1 MSKKRQLFIRFG
13 HKYASSSKL
22 AIHFV
27 SRRGAKGDGSF
38 WPLRNVFFSTAYQ
51 SQIEPSPL
59 APNGPAM
66 ASPLPATGN
75 DAAG

>member
-38 WPLRNVFFSTAYQ
+38 WPLFEPRYAASVFVPEKGAKKNRPLWP
-51 SQIEPSPL
+51 PS
-59 APNGPAM
+59 
-66 ASPLPATGN
+66 
-75 DAAG
+75 AAFCNFAA